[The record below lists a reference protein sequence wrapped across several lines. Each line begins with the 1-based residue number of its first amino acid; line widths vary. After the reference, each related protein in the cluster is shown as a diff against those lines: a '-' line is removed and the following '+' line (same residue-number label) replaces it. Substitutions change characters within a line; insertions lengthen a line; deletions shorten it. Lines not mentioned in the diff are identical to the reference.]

1 VGEIEPSDLR
11 ISDTER
17 EQAIR
22 LLGEH
27 MSVGRLNVDE
37 YGERS
42 AKATAARVRGE
53 LTELFTD
60 LPGPRP
66 AFGTAAAVP
75 PPHQTA
81 DQRAPH
87 PVSQPDRMAAQR
99 VWGAMVPLSA
109 ILAVILFFTVV
120 HVWFIFLLPAAVTVI
135 GGAVW
140 GEDWRHHPRGPRGI
154 RHGRRQLRRGWHD

>member
-1 VGEIEPSDLR
+1 MEPSQLR

-17 EQAIR
+17 EQAIQ

-27 MSVGRLNVDE
+27 MSIGRLDVEE

-42 AKATAARVRGE
+42 ARATAAKTRGE

-60 LPGPRP
+60 LPDPRP
-66 AFGTAAAVP
+66 TFGPAVAPAPVPAA
-75 PPHQTA
+75 
-81 DQRAPH
+81 DSRAPRPISH
-87 PVSQPDRMAAQR
+87 DERMAAQR
-99 VWGAMVPLSA
+99 AWGAMVPLSA

-140 GEDWRHHPRGPRGI
+140 GEDWRHDRKHFERRM
-154 RHGRRQLRRGWHD
+154 RDHRRQLRRGWHD

>member
-27 MSVGRLNVDE
+27 MSVGRLDVDE
-37 YGERS
+37 CGERS
-42 AKATAARVRGE
+42 ARAAAAKTRRE
-53 LTELFTD
+53 LTELFAD

-66 AFGTAAAVP
+66 TFGAAAAPAPAQP
-75 PPHQTA
+75 PG
-81 DQRAPH
+81 DRAPRAISH
-87 PVSQPDRMAAQR
+87 EERMAAQR

-109 ILAVILFFTVV
+109 ILAVVLFFTVA
-120 HVWFIFLLPAAVTVI
+120 HVWFIFLLPAVVTVL

-140 GEDWRHHPRGPRGI
+140 GDDWRHDRRDLHHRMRDQ
-154 RHGRRQLRRGWHD
+154 RRQLRRGWHD